1 MNMKKTSSQI
11 ETFEIITL
19 HTSGMRFTTD
29 YEIVMQGDAAEVSQY
44 QIRYVDHEDRRILE
58 KRALAS
64 IDDILRLLNECCLL
78 SWDGFFGPHP
88 RDVLDGTMFRLR
100 AVVNGGIT
108 IKAEGSQNFPEHYR
122 EFTHGIYEMLNG
134 KIS

>member
-1 MNMKKTSSQI
+1 MKKTGSQI
-11 ETFEIITL
+11 GSFEIITL

-44 QIRYVDHEDRRILE
+44 QIRYVDHEDRRVLE
-58 KRALAS
+58 KRALVS
-64 IDDILRLLNECCLL
+64 KDDVLRLLNECCLL
-78 SWDGFFGPHP
+78 SWDGFFGRHP
-88 RDVLDGTMFRLR
+88 RNVLDGTMFRLS

-108 IKAEGSQNFPEHYR
+108 IKAEGSQNFPKHYS
-122 EFTHGIYEMLNG
+122 EFTRGIYELLNG

>member
-1 MNMKKTSSQI
+1 MKKTGSRIGS
-11 ETFEIITL
+11 FEIITL

-44 QIRYVDHEDRRILE
+44 QIRYVDHEDRRVLE
-58 KRALAS
+58 KRALVS
-64 IDDILRLLNECCLL
+64 KDDVLRLLNECCLL

-88 RDVLDGTMFRLR
+88 RNVLDGTMFRLS

-108 IKAEGSQNFPEHYR
+108 IKAEGSQNFPKHYS
-122 EFTHGIYEMLNG
+122 EFTRGIYELLNG